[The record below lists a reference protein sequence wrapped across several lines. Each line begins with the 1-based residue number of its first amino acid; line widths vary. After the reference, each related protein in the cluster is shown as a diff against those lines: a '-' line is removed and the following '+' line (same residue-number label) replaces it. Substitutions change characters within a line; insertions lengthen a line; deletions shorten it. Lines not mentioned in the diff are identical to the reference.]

1 MKITIYVLNNGGEVY
16 QTLNDIDAVIRIL
29 SHQIK
34 YLKYRTVIVQ
44 KGQNA
49 RVWENAEDLQ
59 KLGKEMREYAFA
71 KWTLFLLP
79 NGVQACGGPAP
90 PLFMASQECF
100 IQLCK
105 EIVYYNEQQKIKNS
119 VALSGSQVPLV
130 S

>member
-71 KWTLFLLP
+71 K
-79 NGVQACGGPAP
+79 
-90 PLFMASQECF
+90 
-100 IQLCK
+100 
-105 EIVYYNEQQKIKNS
+105 
-119 VALSGSQVPLV
+119 
-130 S
+130 